1 MMIVES
7 FFPLVQQ
14 PPPLDPF
21 CQRNLVASIPYPP
34 YSLAR
39 RDRSSTSGR
48 DHQQRH
54 VRVLIATMMS
64 EPILETAE

>member
-1 MMIVES
+1 MTINVT

-34 YSLAR
+34 HSLACG
-39 RDRSSTSGR
+39 DRGSTSGR
-48 DHQQRH
+48 NRQ
-54 VRVLIATMMS
+54 
-64 EPILETAE
+64 